1 MTDSSFNPEIFKAYD
16 IRGKYGVDFDEQFA
30 ESLGGAVKEYLKAG
44 TLVVARD
51 LRASSAQLAEKL
63 VVGASEAGAEI
74 INLGTAT
81 TPFFYWA
88 TQYLNAQG
96 GIMIT
101 ASHNSE
107 NDNGFKIVNGAG
119 VNIGL
124 ENGLEQI
131 KKLLRSDLK
140 AGVPRADLGEKVSSP
155 ILTREYTDFIIKAS
169 RLKPGEIKLAFM
181 VEDNPLVGK
190 ELAPI
195 LQVLA
200 LTPTSHSPLVTFEFD
215 PDGDRLYVFGQQRNG
230 STGLTTSKIP
240 ADFILGILAKEASG
254 FWTGPK
260 VVHDHRFSRAVLEDI
275 RKYGVHLYPARV
287 GHTFIKQMMR
297 QRRADLGA
305 ELSGH
310 FYFSETGG
318 SESSVLA
325 MLKLLKILQ
334 KYNCPIEQ
342 LIKPFQKYCRTEKAI
357 SNDKFPMTNQA
368 QNLNFGEIKKR
379 LKEKFADGE
388 ISELDGLTISYW
400 DPANPAEA
408 GRGAR
413 WWFNLRPSHTEPLW
427 RLTVEAKDPEL
438 LNQKVAELSAL
449 LKEK

>member
-1 MTDSSFNPEIFKAYD
+1 MGEKNFNLEIFKAYD
-16 IRGKYGVDFDEQFA
+16 IRGKFGVDFDEQFA
-30 ESLGGAVKEYLKAG
+30 ENLGRAVKEYLKAD

-51 LRASSAQLAEKL
+51 LRISSAQLAEKL
-63 VVGASEAGAEI
+63 IAGARAAGANI
-74 INLGTAT
+74 INLGTTT

-88 TQYLNAQG
+88 THYLNAEG
-96 GIMIT
+96 GVMIT

-107 NDNGFKIVNGAG
+107 NDNGFKIVDGTG

-131 KKLLRSDLK
+131 KKLLRVDLK
-140 AGVPRADLGEKVSSP
+140 AGVSRADLREKISSP

-195 LQVLA
+195 LQALA
-200 LTPTSHSPLVTFEFD
+200 LSPSAHSPLVTFEFD
-215 PDGDRLYVFGQQRNG
+215 PDGDRLYVFDQKKNKVP
-230 STGLTTSKIP
+230 S
-240 ADFILGILAKEASG
+240 DFILGLLAKEASG

-260 VVHDHRFSRAVLEDI
+260 VVHDHRFSRAVLDDI
-275 RKYGVHLYPARV
+275 RKYGVHSYPARV

-325 MLKLLKILQ
+325 MLKSLKLLQ
-334 KYNCPIEQ
+334 KYGRPIEE
-342 LIKPFQKYCRTEKAI
+342 LIKPFQKYCRTEIVI
-357 SNDKFPMTNQA
+357 SNDKFPMSNQA
-368 QNLNFGEIKKR
+368 QNSNFKEITQK

-388 ISELDGLTISYW
+388 VSELDGLTISYW
-400 DPANPAEA
+400 DPANPAKAEHET
-408 GRGAR
+408 G
-413 WWFNLRPSHTEPLW
+413 WWFNLRLSHTEPVL
-427 RLTVEAKDPEL
+427 RLVIEAKSLGL
-438 LNQKVAELSAL
+438 LNEKVSELSVL
-449 LKEK
+449 LKV

>member
-63 VVGASEAGAEI
+63 IVGTTAAGAEI
-74 INLGTAT
+74 IDLGTAT

-131 KKLLRSDLK
+131 KKLLRSVLK

-195 LQVLA
+195 LQALA
-200 LTPTSHSPLVTFEFD
+200 LSPSAHSPLVTFEFD
-215 PDGDRLYVFGQQRNG
+215 PDGDRLYVFDQKKNKVP
-230 STGLTTSKIP
+230 S
-240 ADFILGILAKEASG
+240 DFILGLLAKEASG

-260 VVHDHRFSRAVLEDI
+260 VVHD
-275 RKYGVHLYPARV
+275 
-287 GHTFIKQMMR
+287 
-297 QRRADLGA
+297 
-305 ELSGH
+305 
-310 FYFSETGG
+310 
-318 SESSVLA
+318 
-325 MLKLLKILQ
+325 
-334 KYNCPIEQ
+334 
-342 LIKPFQKYCRTEKAI
+342 
-357 SNDKFPMTNQA
+357 
-368 QNLNFGEIKKR
+368 
-379 LKEKFADGE
+379 
-388 ISELDGLTISYW
+388 
-400 DPANPAEA
+400 
-408 GRGAR
+408 
-413 WWFNLRPSHTEPLW
+413 
-427 RLTVEAKDPEL
+427 
-438 LNQKVAELSAL
+438 
-449 LKEK
+449 